1 MRFSQA
7 LIFEVMA
14 NTTVNNIKRKN
25 IIRYNNDLCLV
36 LECQVR
42 TPPNNASYCQMEL
55 RSLSSGRVIPVR
67 TNIGASFDVLDNSI
81 RQLELLYQ
89 ADGNYVF
96 SDAETFE
103 EFPIPA
109 SMLKD
114 SEGFLIEGQTYDI
127 LFVEE
132 KPVSVNL
139 PASVNV
145 KVVEAPPAVKGDTS
159 GNAQKAVKIE
169 SGLTVM
175 VPLFI
180 KEGEVIRVSTED
192 RSYLGRA

>member
-1 MRFSQA
+1 MREIILSVK
-7 LIFEVMA
+7 LMA

-55 RSLSSGRVIPVR
+55 RSLASGRVIPVR
-67 TNIGASFDVLDNSI
+67 TNIGASFDVLENSI
-81 RQLELLYQ
+81 KQLELLYQ

-103 EFPIPA
+103 EYPISAA
-109 SMLKD
+109 SLKD
-114 SEGFLIEGQTYDI
+114 SEGFLVEGQTYDI

-132 KPVSVNL
+132 KPITVNL
-139 PASVNV
+139 PAAIEV
-145 KVVEAPPAVKGDTS
+145 KVTEAPPAVKGNTS
-159 GNAQKAVKIE
+159 GNAQKAVTIE
-169 SGLTVM
+169 TGLTVM

-180 KEGEVIRVSTED
+180 AEGEVIRISTED
-192 RSYLGRA
+192 KSYLGRA

>member
-1 MRFSQA
+1 
-7 LIFEVMA
+7 MA

-67 TNIGASFDVLDNSI
+67 TNIGASFDVLENSI

-103 EFPIPA
+103 EFPLPA

-114 SEGFLIEGQTYDI
+114 AEGFLIEGQTYDI

-145 KVVEAPPAVKGDTS
+145 KVVEAPPAIKGDTS

-180 KEGEVIRVSTED
+180 KEGEIIRVSTED
-192 RSYLGRA
+192 KSYLGRA

>member
-1 MRFSQA
+1 
-7 LIFEVMA
+7 MA

-109 SMLKD
+109 ASLKD

-180 KEGEVIRVSTED
+180 KEGEVIRISTED
-192 RSYLGRA
+192 KSYLGRA

>member
-1 MRFSQA
+1 M
-7 LIFEVMA
+7 
-14 NTTVNNIKRKN
+14 
-25 IIRYNNDLCLV
+25 
-36 LECQVR
+36 
-42 TPPNNASYCQMEL
+42 
-55 RSLSSGRVIPVR
+55 
-67 TNIGASFDVLDNSI
+67 
-81 RQLELLYQ
+81 
-89 ADGNYVF
+89 F

-109 SMLKD
+109 STLKD

-145 KVVEAPPAVKGDTS
+145 KVVEAPPAIKGDTS

-180 KEGEVIRVSTED
+180 KEGEIIRISTED
-192 RSYLGRA
+192 KSYLGRA